1 MRPAIL
7 MSLLP
12 TISIITE
19 NLLKN
24 YDSLIIYRMYK
35 MQVYRAD
42 TARAFWISNTTATPQ
57 VIVIWQR
64 FDVDLNSLFRH
75 VDRAVYYGRFS
86 TAFDREKCWSI

>member
-1 MRPAIL
+1 

-24 YDSLIIYRMYK
+24 YDSLIIHRMIVKCEFTEHALFGYYQK
-35 MQVYRAD
+35 QL
-42 TARAFWISNTTATPQ
+42 Q
-57 VIVIWQR
+57 VIVFWQR

-75 VDRAVYYGRFS
+75 VDRAVYDGRFS